1 MDTRIYLYHVR
12 FLRTNRI
19 KWIWKFQI
27 FTHEKENQKQEIN
40 TCMFEELFSI
50 HTQLTDAWFSTLIL
64 SDEIF
69 FFIGVAWCILSV
81 NLNTIFTFPLSYYLL
96 PPPLLSIRSWS
107 QIFFGILILDTKLYE
122 SIPFDTICWTLI
134 RQFGNN
140 WYAFSTTTRLSIKL
154 AVWLDS
160 PIYYDYSDSGS
171 RFGTICFRQTC
182 SYVL

>member
-1 MDTRIYLYHVR
+1 MNLKVPDFYSREGKSETGNKHLYVWGTFFHTYPVNWCMIFDPHFIRRI
-12 FLRTNRI
+12 
-19 KWIWKFQI
+19 
-27 FTHEKENQKQEIN
+27 
-40 TCMFEELFSI
+40 
-50 HTQLTDAWFSTLIL
+50 
-64 SDEIF
+64 IF

-96 PPPLLSIRSWS
+96 PPPLLSIRCWS

-140 WYAFSTTTRLSIKL
+140 WYAFSTATRLSIKL